1 MRHLIILASLFSPQP
16 VDARPVEKTAVEKE
30 VCLSREEHQ
39 ALVASKQALP
49 AAQAIRT
56 ARSVQPNSDIL
67 RARLCRIGERM
78 YYRVTLL
85 RRDGKVV
92 PVMVE
97 AASGRLIVDK

>member
-1 MRHLIILASLFSPQP
+1 MRFLIVLASLVSPQP
-16 VDARPVEKTAVEKE
+16 ADARPVEKITSEKE

-39 ALVASKQALP
+39 SLVASKQALP

-56 ARSVQPNSDIL
+56 ARSVQPNSEIL
-67 RARLCRIGERM
+67 RARLCRSGERM

-97 AASGRLIVDK
+97 AASGRLIADN

>member
-1 MRHLIILASLFSPQP
+1 MRTLIILASLFSPQP

-67 RARLCRIGERM
+67 RARLCRNGERM